1 MSDAPETGSDRLPT
15 SPMREHAAP
24 SPAQPSSQPEMSER
38 DILAGIEGLLDA
50 EEQPRKRA
58 PRRAAP
64 VATETRQQD
73 LPNETGE
80 EAPPDTE
87 P

>member
-1 MSDAPETGSDRLPT
+1 
-15 SPMREHAAP
+15 
-24 SPAQPSSQPEMSER
+24 MSER